1 MRWCCA
7 HLNYLLDFL
16 IFSVSSLSRRT
27 IMRAIFVLPD
37 VVLRQIIC
45 VYVIIIVIDLVN
57 EPRLIGHRKSVGVF
71 ILSID
76 KWAYKPLFYIYRLW
90 WLFFIAKDKYK
101 QYGLFQVRIFVF
113 CVIYRLSLIEKI
125 KQKRPSCIK
134 RFNFLLFYGLF
145 F

>member
-1 MRWCCA
+1 MLRA
-7 HLNYLLDFL
+7 FKLLIGLFNFFRL
-16 IFSVSSLSRRT
+16 VSSLSRRT

-76 KWAYKPLFYIYRLW
+76 K
-90 WLFFIAKDKYK
+90 
-101 QYGLFQVRIFVF
+101 
-113 CVIYRLSLIEKI
+113 
-125 KQKRPSCIK
+125 
-134 RFNFLLFYGLF
+134 
-145 F
+145 